1 MLNPN
6 QIHMR
11 KFVFF
16 CLLTLFALGYQAT
29 AGPNLQPDTQNS
41 QHATLNPEL
50 VTCSLSVVEANPVM
64 AICNMDIT
72 SILLVNFD
80 NCIAKPETRI
90 SKPETLNPELAT
102 RNPNLAT
109 SNAQLAT
116 RNKEPITRNK
126 EPITSN
132 QEPEP
137 SIQDKTLITLQKR
150 HGNLLALRFY

>member
-11 KFVFF
+11 KFIFF

-41 QHATLNPEL
+41 QPATLNPEL
-50 VTCSLSVVEANPVM
+50 LV
-64 AICNMDIT
+64 